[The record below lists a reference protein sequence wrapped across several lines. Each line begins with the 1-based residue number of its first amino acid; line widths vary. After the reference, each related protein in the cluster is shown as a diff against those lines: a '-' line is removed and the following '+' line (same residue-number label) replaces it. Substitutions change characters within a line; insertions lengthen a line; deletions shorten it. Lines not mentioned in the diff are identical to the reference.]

1 MAGQDNYFFQLGE
14 RDRRDALQA
23 ASGEQGVPA
32 DVIEKDLWVVWALDA
47 LFTTPDAPRMAFK
60 GGTSLSKVY
69 GAIRRFSEDVDVT
82 LSPVELAP
90 GQDVFA
96 ADMTSKGAK
105 RMGHLLRGRLRAVLA
120 ETVVP
125 HLRRCARRVPFDV
138 SVADATEDGI
148 VVVQYP
154 TLADSLS
161 GYLSE
166 GVRIE
171 FGGRNSTEPNSRHVV
186 TTLLGATLPNLG
198 LPTARVD
205 VFAAERTFWEK
216 FTLAHAESRRPEFR
230 ASERLS
236 RHWYDLARLGGQV
249 IAERALADRALLED
263 VVRIKQLYFRSSYS
277 AYDLC
282 LVGQARLLPDAPRQD
297 ALRRDYEQMAASGM
311 IYSPLPFAEMLKA
324 VAELEDRANQ
334 AILQ

>member
-1 MAGQDNYFFQLGE
+1 
-14 RDRRDALQA
+14 
-23 ASGEQGVPA
+23 V
-32 DVIEKDLWVVWALDA
+32 ALDA

-60 GGTSLSKVY
+60 GGTSLSKAY

-166 GVRIE
+166 GVRSCARSTRRAAGPRGTTGSGTPRRPRAVGPSASGE
-171 FGGRNSTEPNSRHVV
+171 RESASGSGR
-186 TTLLGATLPNLG
+186 ATLTCSNS
-198 LPTARVD
+198 A
-205 VFAAERTFWEK
+205 TF
-216 FTLAHAESRRPEFR
+216 
-230 ASERLS
+230 
-236 RHWYDLARLGGQV
+236 
-249 IAERALADRALLED
+249 DRA
-263 VVRIKQLYFRSSYS
+263 
-277 AYDLC
+277 
-282 LVGQARLLPDAPRQD
+282 
-297 ALRRDYEQMAASGM
+297 AS
-311 IYSPLPFAEMLKA
+311 I
-324 VAELEDRANQ
+324 
-334 AILQ
+334 